1 MRLQSKGLGK
11 LSLPFRLGESKITK
25 GDNCIV
31 FEGRITEKKV
41 NWPYRGELEDA
52 DIVNFMK
59 LANERTVMR
68 YVAEQAGVKLYGRM
82 FLAACRLVASPFR
95 RRADSATDGKTE
107 EDSKKNKSGEKP

>member
-11 LSLPFRLGESKITK
+11 VTLPFRLGESRITR
-25 GDNCIV
+25 GDDCIV

-41 NWPYRGELEDA
+41 NWPYRGELEDK

-59 LANERTVMR
+59 LANQRPVVR

-82 FLAACRLVASPFR
+82 FLAACRLLVSPFR
-95 RRADSATDGKTE
+95 RKTE
-107 EDSKKNKSGEKP
+107 NTAKEKG

>member
-11 LSLPFRLGESKITK
+11 LTLPFRLGESKITK
-25 GDNCIV
+25 GDDCIV

-59 LANERTVMR
+59 LANQKPVVR
-68 YVAEQAGVKLYGRM
+68 YVAESAGLRLYGRM
-82 FLAACRLVASPFR
+82 FLAACRLIASPLR
-95 RRADSATDGKTE
+95 RGAHSETTNNSEQKHGRETK
-107 EDSKKNKSGEKP
+107 